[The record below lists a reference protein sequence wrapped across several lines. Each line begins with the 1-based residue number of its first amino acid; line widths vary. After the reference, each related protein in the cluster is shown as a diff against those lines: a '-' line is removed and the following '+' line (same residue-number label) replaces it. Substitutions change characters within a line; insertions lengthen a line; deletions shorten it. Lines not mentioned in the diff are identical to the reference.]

1 MGDTSEHDAAARDNG
16 ARLAAWLLWRHGL
29 TIDKLVTHTYW
40 VSAGKTFADADT
52 QCTNPISGKKW
63 CSTYIFGSSVDSTA
77 KKNWIAFKELVQ
89 SYLTALAGGGAA
101 PAQPKQEDN
110 DMNQEKFNQMF
121 NTAMQQYRQSL
132 RDNDSGTWGQEARKF
147 VIDRGIFVGSGTT
160 PDGTPNLE
168 MPLPYRAKIAVS
180 LAVVHKAI
188 GTGTKEM
195 LKPVGSLRQGAE
207 VTVTDRNGPFRPLSF
222 RGIELPS
229 RRLVNV

>member
-132 RDNDSGTWGQEARKF
+132 RDNDSGTWGQETRNF
-147 VIDRGIFVGSGTT
+147 VIELIGAFSSAAGPPRTAPPTWRCPSPTGQRSPF
-160 PDGTPNLE
+160 
-168 MPLPYRAKIAVS
+168 PLPWS
-180 LAVVHKAI
+180 
-188 GTGTKEM
+188 T
-195 LKPVGSLRQGAE
+195 
-207 VTVTDRNGPFRPLSF
+207 RPSA
-222 RGIELPS
+222 RGQRRCS
-229 RRLVNV
+229 SRSAACGRGRRLRLRTATALFALFLLGV